1 MVIDDKM
8 IDYIGELARLRLQEN
23 ERESDRVAYAPYIL
37 DARVELLLLG
47 FFHECLRLPSRAI
60 CSSDYNGRDGLHQES
75 VSIF

>member
-47 FFHECLRLPSRAI
+47 FFHEYLRLPSRAI
-60 CSSDYNGRDGLHQES
+60 RSSDYNGRDGLHQES